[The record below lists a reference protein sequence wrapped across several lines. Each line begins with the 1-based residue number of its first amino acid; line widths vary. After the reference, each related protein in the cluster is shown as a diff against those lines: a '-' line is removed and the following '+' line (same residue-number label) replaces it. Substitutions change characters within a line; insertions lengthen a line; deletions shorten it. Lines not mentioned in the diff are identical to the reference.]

1 MLATCSCPAPGRPS
15 ILRSISGVRSL
26 NAVRSRLLCRSA
38 VVVYRF
44 ILPRFPSDDA
54 EFSPWPPPLPNIFLP
69 GRILCRFRGGIGAK
83 PRVFHFLSGSRGA
96 LFCRRRPRCWRRHR
110 NYSAWGFT
118 GRRWMPKV
126 GPWKF
131 SENGSADA
139 RIASAD
145 GCPPPYRPP
154 RADQEPPSPSVA
166 APSAPSLTPGPGAS
180 ITRLHSPQKEENNG

>member
-1 MLATCSCPAPGRPS
+1 MPYDPLFCAALRQLFIVLFCRAFPVMTRNSRRGRHRYQIFFFEGVFCAVSGAELARSCG
-15 ILRSISGVRSL
+15 
-26 NAVRSRLLCRSA
+26 
-38 VVVYRF
+38 
-44 ILPRFPSDDA
+44 
-54 EFSPWPPPLPNIFLP
+54 
-69 GRILCRFRGGIGAK
+69 
-83 PRVFHFLSGSRGA
+83 VFHCLSGSRGA

-110 NYSAWGFT
+110 NYGAWGFT

-139 RIASAD
+139 RIAAAD

-154 RADQEPPSPSVA
+154 RADQDPPSPSVA
-166 APSAPSLTPGPGAS
+166 APSAPSLAPGPGAS